1 MAEYDETLV
10 AAVEEKKKEME
21 EYSSSSSSSSEE
33 EEEGEDVENVEK
45 ALADNPTDYD
55 THVQYIKAVRKV
67 GELDK
72 LRAARESMSQLFP
85 LSPSLWLQWVH
96 DEASLLTSSSSTHA
110 ITQLYDRALRDY
122 LSVPLWCDYLNF
134 VQDHCDSS
142 PAATSKL
149 RDLFERALPTAGLHV
164 TQGYKIWE
172 AYIKFE
178 QTILQ
183 TIDHINTEE
192 KEKQVHR
199 IRSLFHRQLSVPL
212 CELGSVLLAYKSW
225 EAELGNTPKGSANSF
240 DGIPPNVSSSYQKA
254 MEMYNARACYEEHIS
269 GKLHL
274 LRSFSILCYSE
285 LIVDMMLQIYLK
297 FEQSSGDPART
308 QILYERAVTEFPVSS
323 DLWLDYTR
331 YVDQTIKVP
340 KIVLDIHARA
350 TRNCTWVGELWVRY
364 LLALERAHSSEELMS
379 TVFEQSLQCVSSSEE
394 VRIGVVLSVNLTI
407 LFGHYWLLYTPPVD
421 EWMFVSIN
429 VLLVAVFHSVINL
442 EFMFQYL
449 FQYLDLFLTRIDGLR
464 RRINLADSTD
474 DFLEYSVIRDTFQ
487 RATDYLSPHLK
498 NTDGLLLLHEYWA
511 RLELSFG
518 KDLAAVR
525 GVWESLLKTSGSMFE
540 AWKQYIKMEIETG
553 HVTEARGIYKR
564 CYSKKFTGTGSE
576 DICHSWVRFE
586 REFGT
591 LDDYDHA
598 VRKVTPRL
606 EELKLYRSQQE
617 SKSGVALVAQK
628 EDLHSKKAPQKRKMG
643 AKSTE
648 ELPTSKRQ
656 KGTTH
661 NSTKSFERETS
672 QKSTED
678 SNVELGK
685 PETMN
690 EQKIKYSVPR
700 ATYTDQCTAK
710 DEHLRDFFSDVGGVT
725 AIRLLRD
732 KLTGKSRGLAY
743 VDLADDTHLV
753 AALAKNK
760 QILLGKKVS
769 IARSD
774 PKHKKGRES
783 YGRSSSE
790 HDKRGPASNSGGSVE
805 GSGSQK
811 KESVASQTQSS
822 ILNRHGDNIQ
832 LRGRNT
838 FAVPRT
844 VVRTLGRS
852 NNDPKKE
859 SDETPKSNDEFRNLL
874 LK

>member
-1 MAEYDETLV
+1 
-10 AAVEEKKKEME
+10 
-21 EYSSSSSSSSEE
+21 
-33 EEEGEDVENVEK
+33 
-45 ALADNPTDYD
+45 
-55 THVQYIKAVRKV
+55 
-67 GELDK
+67 
-72 LRAARESMSQLFP
+72 MSQLFP
-85 LSPSLWLQWVH
+85 LSPSLWFQWLH
-96 DEASLLTSSSSTHA
+96 DEASLLTSSSSSTHA
-110 ITQLYDRALRDY
+110 ITQLYDRALR
-122 LSVPLWCDYLNF
+122 
-134 VQDHCDSS
+134 
-142 PAATSKL
+142 
-149 RDLFERALPTAGLHV
+149 
-164 TQGYKIWE
+164 
-172 AYIKFE
+172 
-178 QTILQ
+178 
-183 TIDHINTEE
+183 
-192 KEKQVHR
+192 
-199 IRSLFHRQLSVPL
+199 
-212 CELGSVLLAYKSW
+212 SVLLAYKSW
-225 EAELGNTPKGSANSF
+225 EAELGNTPKGSTNSS
-240 DGIPPNVSSSYQKA
+240 DGIPPHVSSSYQKA
-254 MEMYNARACYEEHIS
+254 MEMYNAHACYEEHIS
-269 GKLHL
+269 GQITPAEKLQH
-274 LRSFSILCYSE
+274 F
-285 LIVDMMLQIYLK
+285 MIYLK

-308 QILYERAVTEFPVSS
+308 QILYECAVTEFPVSS

-350 TRNCTWVGELWVRY
+350 TRNCTWVGGLWVRY

-379 TVFEQSLQCVSSSEE
+379 TVFEQSLQCVFSSSEE
-394 VRIGVVLSVNLTI
+394 
-407 LFGHYWLLYTPPVD
+407 
-421 EWMFVSIN
+421 
-429 VLLVAVFHSVINL
+429 
-442 EFMFQYL
+442 
-449 FQYLDLFLTRIDGLR
+449 YLDLFLTRIDGLR

-474 DFLEYSVIRDTFQ
+474 DFLDYSVIRDTFQ

-518 KDLAAVR
+518 KIWLEFVEYGKACLRPGLVSQR
-525 GVWESLLKTSGSMFE
+525 NMLPQLSVFVFKHPFNQVKGGSMFE

-586 REFGT
+586 QEFGT

-628 EDLHSKKAPQKRKMG
+628 EDLHSKKVPQKRKMG
-643 AKSTE
+643 ARSTE
-648 ELPTSKRQ
+648 ELPTPKRQ

-678 SNVELGK
+678 SK
-685 PETMN
+685 
-690 EQKIKYSVPR
+690 
-700 ATYTDQCTAK
+700 AK
-710 DEHLRDFFSDVGGVT
+710 DEHLRDFFSDVGDVT

-769 IARSD
+769 IAQSD

-790 HDKRGPASNSGGSVE
+790 HDKRGPASNSDGSVE

-852 NNDPKKE
+852 NSDPKKE